1 MRQSSE
7 ETEGQGGETSALQ
20 AKRPLKLPEL
30 EGAAYDDEQLL
41 DTPSACLSQVA
52 RDTSSA
58 DRLFPLSVTA
68 TALHAGAQAASEYLE
83 DRVAIATRC
92 AEDEACVAAEAH
104 ALRMLFEESSSEDAD
119 STDGGEWDGDEGGQG
134 EEGKEGG
141 PVGVCDLGSDGGKD
155 VGKGE
160 AEEGCVCEDCGLG
173 SSGEG
178 TWQRRR
184 RHSPAWWQQR
194 QRKRPEI
201 TPPPASTSPG
211 FASGLDRTLE
221 VATCY
226 GMLGAVSDHCLRIV
240 ARADGSGF
248 PPGGGLLP
256 SSGASPGGA
265 ALDSVATTVALKPES
280 SAARLEPTPAASF
293 TGADGALADALRID
307 GLEGARRE
315 AATRLQEHSALLSL
329 GLGVLKQEVAALL
342 NDVDLHVIVASRAS
356 HAEADASSAS
366 STSSSAASCRGRR
379 PRVAPGTNPSAADY
393 LARSVPSKR
402 SGRAQRRSATT
413 R

>member
-141 PVGVCDLGSDGGKD
+141 PVGDCDLGSDGGKG

-248 PPGGGLLP
+248 PPGVGSSLVGRLP
-256 SSGASPGGA
+256 WWSSTRLGCHHGGA
-265 ALDSVATTVALKPES
+265 
-280 SAARLEPTPAASF
+280 
-293 TGADGALADALRID
+293 
-307 GLEGARRE
+307 
-315 AATRLQEHSALLSL
+315 
-329 GLGVLKQEVAALL
+329 
-342 NDVDLHVIVASRAS
+342 
-356 HAEADASSAS
+356 
-366 STSSSAASCRGRR
+366 
-379 PRVAPGTNPSAADY
+379 
-393 LARSVPSKR
+393 
-402 SGRAQRRSATT
+402 
-413 R
+413 